1 MVSDKNSIMQVIGC
15 LMKNTL
21 LFAQQDKYHF
31 DLRDFDDLFT
41 RTIFAGIS
49 NFYQEGATSVSIV
62 DLDTY
67 FQQYPDLKQEFD
79 KKNGLEYLKD
89 CETLCN
95 PDNFDYYYNRLK
107 KFSCLRALE
116 KDGFDIG
123 EFYCENVLN
132 KDYKKIQER
141 FDNATVKEI
150 FDSVK
155 KKISILEKSYITSS
169 LNESA
174 NASKG
179 LKELISS
186 FKAKPEIGPP
196 LNGDIYNSVVQ
207 GARKSKYFLRSA
219 GSGVGKTRL
228 AVGDACALS
237 IPFYYD
243 WNTNQWIDRGHA
255 EKVLFITTEVDR
267 DEVQTM
273 IAACVS
279 GINERKILHAD
290 CTFKEIEVL
299 NKAVEIIEAFE
310 DNFILDKI
318 PDPSISQIEA
328 CVRNHVLVDGV
339 NSVFYDYI
347 FSSPSLLNEFADYKL
362 REDVVL
368 FMLSTALK
376 DLAVELNIFMSSST
390 QLSGDFKN
398 QRGIRDQSYL
408 RGSKAIADKADVGSI
423 IVRICDEEKA
433 IISPIC
439 EQLGLPI
446 PTHVIDVYKNRR
458 SEYNQIKIWSR
469 IDLGTCREEDI
480 LITTC
485 YYEPIKDFNMIIYN
499 YSQKKQEPKKEEV
512 VKTDL
517 VKETKE
523 VDEANEETPPFEID
537 EMPKVQSDKNIK
549 KGKLA
554 DLL

>member
-408 RGSKAIADKADVGSI
+408 RGQFGPVNFLASSSLGS
-423 IVRICDEEKA
+423 
-433 IISPIC
+433 
-439 EQLGLPI
+439 
-446 PTHVIDVYKNRR
+446 
-458 SEYNQIKIWSR
+458 
-469 IDLGTCREEDI
+469 
-480 LITTC
+480 
-485 YYEPIKDFNMIIYN
+485 
-499 YSQKKQEPKKEEV
+499 
-512 VKTDL
+512 
-517 VKETKE
+517 
-523 VDEANEETPPFEID
+523 
-537 EMPKVQSDKNIK
+537 
-549 KGKLA
+549 
-554 DLL
+554 